1 MKKILIA
8 VIIILVTNSAICQK
22 STKER
27 YFQVSF
33 FGVDTLGAQR
43 YGTYFFNTKDSYFPT
58 IEEVQKIVSIDTPTV
73 PWVKFL
79 LRKKIIGYDDIIRYL
94 CTDPASFEMAST
106 KKALIETIQQ
116 KTRRYAKRQLTFLR
130 MLEKLMRS
138 HVTKPSH
145 MVIITQD
152 HERKV
157 LEQVSEFLCIHK

>member
-58 IEEVQKIVSIDTPTV
+58 IEEVQKIVIDDYKLRFTYDSRNISLTITEFKNRQE
-73 PWVKFL
+73 WIKFNH
-79 LRKKIIGYDDIIRYL
+79 KI
-94 CTDPASFEMAST
+94 
-106 KKALIETIQQ
+106 K
-116 KTRRYAKRQLTFLR
+116 
-130 MLEKLMRS
+130 
-138 HVTKPSH
+138 
-145 MVIITQD
+145 
-152 HERKV
+152 
-157 LEQVSEFLCIHK
+157 